1 MNPQAKGWTPQRRA
15 RMAQQIK
22 NWQPWQHSTGAKTA
36 EGKARCSQNA
46 NKGRGALMAQIK
58 ELRRDNDRAKDG
70 RIITHAQPEK
80 P

>member
-1 MNPQAKGWTPQRRA
+1 MC
-15 RMAQQIK
+15 
-22 NWQPWQHSTGAKTA
+22 
-36 EGKARCSQNA
+36 RCSQNA

-70 RIITHAQPEK
+70 RIITHAQPEN

>member
-1 MNPQAKGWTPQRRA
+1 MY
-15 RMAQQIK
+15 
-22 NWQPWQHSTGAKTA
+22 
-36 EGKARCSQNA
+36 RCSQNA

-70 RIITHAQPEK
+70 RIITHAQPEN

>member
-1 MNPQAKGWTPQRRA
+1 MRLFLVDFENRKIDKSCADK
-15 RMAQQIK
+15 IK
-22 NWQPWQHSTGAKTA
+22 CVSKSDSQLQLKIMC
-36 EGKARCSQNA
+36 RCSQNA

-70 RIITHAQPEK
+70 RIITHAQPEN